1 MKYFSCLL
9 LFVLFG
15 SINAF
20 SQEKV
25 IKHTVSKGETISEI
39 ADKYNIKPSAI
50 YALNPKAK
58 KGIKFHTVLS
68 IPTESKKKPISTPIA
83 VSNHSESVYEVL
95 PKETLYGIAKQ
106 YNVSVDDLYRI
117 NPNLEKE
124 GLKQGDKI
132 NVPQIDLYNLASAST
147 PKKEIQKTVIPEKAI
162 AKKDVV
168 VISKPT
174 DKVEIPTEGIVREVL
189 PKETLYSIAKQ
200 YGIKLTDLQNANS
213 TIGTTGL
220 KVGQKIIVPVKAAD
234 NPSLVAVVKPVKL
247 EKEVVVLSK
256 AVLQN
261 KVLETETI
269 HEVLPK
275 ESFFSI
281 AKQYNITVADL
292 QKANLPL
299 DTRGLKVGDK
309 IRVPAKADSNSSL
322 PVADIKPIKKGK
334 TLTPSEEEAQV
345 AILSSTV
352 IDNQKEVVVIH
363 KVLPKET
370 KYGIAKEYGISVGE
384 LEGQNPKILKE
395 LLVGSKLKIRSSKSI
410 ESSGSDQEVVTKEQ
424 VVKVDSDKVVNT
436 SEYDETFV
444 DKLISTASENIGTRY
459 RSGGMTKEGF
469 DCSGLMC
476 SAFGAHNIQ
485 LPRSSMEM
493 SSYGVR
499 VNTENAQKGDLI
511 FFKTRGGQR
520 INHVGMV
527 VEVLDGD
534 IKFIHSS
541 TSGGV
546 MISSIK
552 EKYYD
557 KNFVQINHVL

>member
-1 MKYFSCLL
+1 MS
-9 LFVLFG
+9 G
-15 SINAF
+15 F

-68 IPTESKKKPISTPIA
+68 IPTEFKKKTKPITIF
-83 VSNHSESVYEVL
+83 VNNNFESKQEVL

-106 YNVSVDDLYRI
+106 YNVSVDNLYKI

-124 GLKQGDKI
+124 GLKQGEKI
-132 NVPQIDLYNLASAST
+132 NVPQADLHNLASESSQ
-147 PKKEIQKTVIPEKAI
+147 KKEIQKTVIPEKAI
-162 AKKDVV
+162 TKKDVV

-174 DKVEIPTEGIVREVL
+174 EKVEIPTQGIVREVL

-213 TIGTTGL
+213 EIGTNGL
-220 KVGQKIIVPVKAAD
+220 KVGQKINVPVKATD
-234 NPSLVAVVKPVKL
+234 NSSLVAVVKPIKL
-247 EKEVVVLSK
+247 EKEVVVLPK
-256 AVLQN
+256 AVVQN
-261 KVLETETI
+261 KELQTETT

-299 DTRGLKVGDK
+299 DSKGLKVGDK
-309 IRVPAKADSNSSL
+309 IRVPAKEDSNSSL
-322 PVADIKPIKKGK
+322 TLADIKPIKKGK
-334 TLTPSEEEAQV
+334 ILTPSEEKAKA
-345 AILSSTV
+345 AILSQTV
-352 IDNQKEVVVIH
+352 NDNQKEVVVIH
-363 KVLPKET
+363 KVLSKET
-370 KYGIAKEYGISVGE
+370 KYGISKEYGISVKK
-384 LEGQNPKILKE
+384 LEEQNPAIVKE
-395 LLVGSKLKIRSSKSI
+395 LLVGSTLKIRSSKLVETSVLN
-410 ESSGSDQEVVTKEQ
+410 QEFVAKEQ
-424 VVKVDSDKVVNT
+424 VVKADSDKIINAT
-436 SEYDETFV
+436 EHDETFV

-527 VEVLDGD
+527 VEVVDGD

-541 TSGGV
+541 TGGGV